1 LKNFL
6 FGLLV
11 AATASPA
18 LGGGDPVR
26 GQQLFGSRC
35 IACHALD
42 SNRVGPA
49 LRGVFGR
56 RAGSAPGYSYSKAVD
71 EAVLVWDD
79 TNLERWLSGPE
90 ALIPG
95 QKMGYS
101 VGDAGDRAD
110 LIAYLKSVGVT
121 AGQSADADAQ

>member
-1 LKNFL
+1 MKNLL

-11 AATASPA
+11 AATAGPA
-18 LGGGDPVR
+18 VGGGDPVR

-42 SNRVGPA
+42 TNRVGPA

-71 EAVLVWDD
+71 EAVLVWDES
-79 TNLERWLSGPE
+79 NLDRWLSGPE

-101 VGDAGDRAD
+101 VGDARDRAD
-110 LIAYLKSVGVT
+110 LIVYLKSL
-121 AGQSADADAQ
+121 

>member
-1 LKNFL
+1 M
-6 FGLLV
+6 

-18 LGGGDPVR
+18 VSGGDQNR
-26 GQQLFGSRC
+26 GQDLFGSRC

-42 SNRVGPA
+42 TNRVGPA

-56 RAGSAPGYSYSKAVD
+56 RAGSAPGFSYSKAVD
-71 EAVLVWDD
+71 EAVLVWDES
-79 TNLERWLSGPE
+79 NLERWLSGPE

-101 VGDAGDRAD
+101 VSDARDRAD
-110 LIAYLKSVGVT
+110 LIAYLKSLDVT
-121 AGQSADADAQ
+121 GRESADSQ